1 MNTQS
6 DNKPTHSVRSAKD
19 LYQKARIALFASFK
33 KRPVVSSVVSIVA
46 LLLLF
51 TLFFGRSGSD
61 ETHAFHK
68 VAKGDFLVTIVE
80 GGELHAVNEV
90 SVRNQVDG
98 NSRIIY
104 IIPEGTYVSKGDLIV
119 RLDTAEAEKELNEQ
133 LLRYEDDKAGVIKA
147 KSDVAIT
154 RSEVES
160 DIRSAELAVKFAQ
173 MDLQKFEQIER
184 EQEMRNAQMSIITAQ
199 ESLKLAEERLEWS
212 EKLTGEGFETK
223 GNLDRDRLSV
233 TNQSLGLEKAESIKK
248 MLTEY
253 DLAKLEAEYESELEE
268 AKAELDRVKQ
278 QGESKILQ
286 DQASYDTAVRKLSLS
301 EVKMNKMKDQMEA
314 TTMYAPQDGLIVY
327 AVSSSRYSSESVIE
341 EGAMIRQRQAI
352 VTIPDTSKMKVEVKV
367 HESHVNQVKVGQ
379 KAFVVLDSLPDSRF
393 AGVVS
398 KIAILPDQQ
407 GRYGNPNLKVYS
419 TEILVTD
426 KLPDVK
432 PGVSAKAEIVVTNLK
447 DVITV
452 PIQCV
457 TTVKGDQVVYTKGL
471 RGVSPV
477 EVEIG
482 LFNNKFIEIV
492 TGLEEGDRVLLS
504 PPMDSSVDLGD
515 SLVEGDENLDLTPD
529 ASFVPAASEE
539 NKQGQRNQNKGERA
553 PRTGD
558 GNESRG
564 NRGNR
569 DS

>member
-6 DNKPTHSVRSAKD
+6 DKKPTVSVRSAKD
-19 LYQKARIALFASFK
+19 LYQKARIAIVASFR
-33 KRPVVSSVVSIVA
+33 KRPILSSVVSVVA
-46 LLLLF
+46 LLLFF
-51 TLFFGRSGSD
+51 TVFFGGDGGD
-61 ETHAFHK
+61 ETHAYHK
-68 VAKGDFLVTIVE
+68 VSRGDFLVTIVE
-80 GGELHAVNEV
+80 GGALQAVNEV
-90 SVRNQVDG
+90 KVRCEVDG
-98 NSRIIY
+98 TSRIIY
-104 IIPEGTYVSKGDLIV
+104 IIPEGTFVKKGDVIV
-119 RLDTAEAEKELNEQ
+119 KLDTAEAEKELDEE
-133 LLRYEDDKAGVIKA
+133 LLRYEDDKADVIKA

-154 RSEVES
+154 RSEVDS
-160 DIRSAELAVKFAQ
+160 DIRSAELAVKFAE

-184 EQEMRNAQMSIITAQ
+184 EQEMRNAQIEIITAQ

-212 EKLTGEGFETK
+212 EKLTDEGFETK
-223 GNLDRDRLSV
+223 SNLDRDRLSV

-286 DQASYDTAVRKLSLS
+286 VQSTYETEERKLRLS
-301 EVKMNKMKDQMEA
+301 EVKMNKMKAQLDA

-327 AVSSSRYSSESVIE
+327 AVNSSRYSSESVIE

-352 VTIPDTSKMKVEVKV
+352 VTIPDTSEMKVTVKV
-367 HESHVNQVKVGQ
+367 HESHVNQVEVGQ
-379 KAFVVLDSLPDSRF
+379 KAFVVLDSMPDSRF
-393 AGVVS
+393 SGIVS

-432 PGVSAKAEIVVTNLK
+432 PGVSAKAEIIVTNLR

-457 TTVKGDQVVYTKGL
+457 TTVKGKQVVFTKGL
-471 RGVSPV
+471 GGVKPA

-492 TGLEEGDRVLLS
+492 SGLDSGDRVLLS
-504 PPMDSSVDLGD
+504 PPMDGTVDLGD
-515 SLVEGDENLDLTPD
+515 SLIANEENLDLTPD
-529 ASFVPAASEE
+529 KGFVPPAPQER
-539 NKQGQRNQNKGERA
+539 KPGQRNPNREGKGERTRDGKDTR
-553 PRTGD
+553 PKRTD
-558 GNESRG
+558 
-564 NRGNR
+564 R